1 MRVIK
6 MAASGEQLSVRE
18 RLKQKSERG
27 TVFVMVVLGLL
38 YGFFYL
44 PESVLKIFQDRFH
57 QIGGIL
63 AEMGLSAMLAGAVG
77 FIITAQDILAT
88 CNLKTSEF
96 FRGQYPSRL
105 IQTEYSCTPE
115 EADYLWFSLFNP
127 WKNSDHPRNM
137 SYLFTFQRGY
147 DCRFIFHVKFSF
159 AFFTI
164 LAGLTWGITYFF
176 NLDAADQD
184 LKSLNCARGLLLIL
198 VIIATGLLFAFN
210 RLTPSGCWK
219 RWQEINGINRKW
231 VEVAVF
237 SQATDYKSAVN
248 LLVNPT
254 WKGTYGYK

>member
-1 MRVIK
+1 
-6 MAASGEQLSVRE
+6 MAASSDQLSVKE

-44 PESVLKIFQDRFH
+44 PEPVLKIFQDRFH

-63 AEMGLSAMLAGAVG
+63 AELGLSAMLAGAIG

-88 CNLKTSEF
+88 CDLKASKF
-96 FRGQYPSRL
+96 FRDQYPSKA
-105 IQTEYSCTPE
+105 IKKHYKDCSQE

-127 WKNSDHPRNM
+127 WKNADHPRNM
-137 SYLFTFQRGY
+137 SYLFTFQRSY

-164 LAGLTWGITYFF
+164 LAGLTWGITSLFGVESSQ
-176 NLDAADQD
+176 QD
-184 LKSLNCARGLLLIL
+184 LENLNYARGLLLFL
-198 VIIATGLLFAFN
+198 VIIVTVSLFAFN

-219 RWQEINGINRKW
+219 RWQEINGINTEW
-231 VEVAVF
+231 VKIAIF
-237 SQATDYKSAVN
+237 PQAPDYKAAVN
-248 LLVNPT
+248 LLANPT
-254 WKGTYGYK
+254 WKSTYGYK